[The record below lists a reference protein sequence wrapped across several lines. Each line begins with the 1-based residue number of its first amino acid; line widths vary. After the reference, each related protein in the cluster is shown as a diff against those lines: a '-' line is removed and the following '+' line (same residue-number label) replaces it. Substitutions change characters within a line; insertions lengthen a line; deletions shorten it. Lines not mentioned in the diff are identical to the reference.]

1 LESDRDLKVFPSA
14 IGKDGYTA
22 TVGAASRRG
31 DFGNR
36 SVVMTAVVKVLP
48 EPPLGLQ
55 FAPARFLEEDRM
67 KKDIRIAALPIA
79 LLSIVVGIV
88 GIASPDGGMTLRR
101 LLFATPGLFYAVV
114 AVRSA
119 MGLGLILAASS
130 SRWPRTLWALGAVVC
145 LQGLSATLLGPD
157 HGPAIMEWEGMQG
170 SALLRAGAAVALASG
185 GFIVFAVS

>member
-1 LESDRDLKVFPSA
+1 
-14 IGKDGYTA
+14 
-22 TVGAASRRG
+22 
-31 DFGNR
+31 
-36 SVVMTAVVKVLP
+36 
-48 EPPLGLQ
+48 
-55 FAPARFLEEDRM
+55 M

-79 LLSIVVGIV
+79 LLSIVVGIA

-145 LQGLSATLLGPD
+145 LQGLSATLLGLD
-157 HGPAIMEWEGMQG
+157 HARAIMEWEGMQG

-185 GFIVFAVS
+185 GFIVFAVTRGPSEEHRKTAHSNN

>member
-1 LESDRDLKVFPSA
+1 MISKRSLRLPA
-14 IGKDGYTA
+14 KDGYPA

-31 DFGNR
+31 GFWQPVRCDDSNR
-36 SVVMTAVVKVLP
+36 QGLARA
-48 EPPLGLQ
+48 PLGLQ
-55 FAPARFLEEDRM
+55 FAPARFLEKDRM

-79 LLSIVVGIV
+79 LLSIVVGIA

-130 SRWPRTLWALGAVVC
+130 SRWPRTLRALGAVVC

-157 HGPAIMEWEGMQG
+157 HG
-170 SALLRAGAAVALASG
+170 
-185 GFIVFAVS
+185 